1 MPTLTEVVPE
11 ESLAPT
17 TMVGSSRS
25 QVDAQTEQKP
35 KQLLG
40 PLEKAAVPVP
50 AIAADIQNDNPQ
62 PAAAAQPQQLENAFD
77 AVVDGQHTEHQTPS
91 EPVPEPPFDT
101 SALSSIQAIA
111 SDGWS
116 PDLLEEAIVHRVM
129 QRIDIG
135 LDQRLREAIATVVL
149 EQTRSLLPRLREEVE
164 SVVRQVVCEAV
175 AEEMAT
181 KAIVAV
187 RRS

>member
-11 ESLAPT
+11 ESLAPM
-17 TMVGSSRS
+17 TMVASSRP
-25 QVDAQTEQKP
+25 QVDVQTELKP
-35 KQLLG
+35 KQLSG
-40 PLEKAAVPVP
+40 PLEKAAVQVP
-50 AIAADIQNDNPQ
+50 AIAADTQNDNLQ
-62 PAAAAQPQQLENAFD
+62 PAAAAQPQQLEKAFD

-91 EPVPEPPFDT
+91 EPVLEPPSDT

-116 PDLLEEAIVHRVM
+116 PDLLEEAMVHRVM

-135 LDQRLREAIATVVL
+135 LDQRLRDAIATVVL

-164 SVVRQVVCEAV
+164 SVLRQVVCEAV
-175 AEEMAT
+175 ADEVAT
-181 KAIVAV
+181 NAMGAFRK
-187 RRS
+187 S